1 MNILRLV
8 VLFLLC
14 FHTVS
19 GAAMNRTDE
28 GNIEVAMRL
37 IGHELL
43 LNSGDS
49 TSRVLPVVKVGN
61 RYEVSFDAA
70 IDFDSGFLYNLV
82 DSIFISNGISEKYR
96 VEMVNLDTEE
106 VIFSYFVDNETDS
119 TMLPCR
125 QRDQPMTNYNL
136 VITLIDLPP
145 VALETEDNVS
155 ASFGWFNVRTI
166 LPGIL
171 LIAMLVFFFR
181 KRKSTEGTDDS
192 NPDLIQLGSY
202 VFNKRN
208 MVLTREDESTELT
221 SKEADLLV
229 VLHSSV
235 NNTIEREVI
244 LNSVWGDEG
253 DYVGRT
259 LDVFVSKLR
268 KKLSADPNIKITN
281 IRGVGYRLI
290 LND

>member
-1 MNILRLV
+1 
-8 VLFLLC
+8 
-14 FHTVS
+14 
-19 GAAMNRTDE
+19 
-28 GNIEVAMRL
+28 
-37 IGHELL
+37 
-43 LNSGDS
+43 
-49 TSRVLPVVKVGN
+49 
-61 RYEVSFDAA
+61 
-70 IDFDSGFLYNLV
+70 
-82 DSIFISNGISEKYR
+82 
-96 VEMVNLDTEE
+96 
-106 VIFSYFVDNETDS
+106 
-119 TMLPCR
+119 
-125 QRDQPMTNYNL
+125 
-136 VITLIDLPP
+136 
-145 VALETEDNVS
+145 
-155 ASFGWFNVRTI
+155 
-166 LPGIL
+166 
-171 LIAMLVFFFR
+171 
-181 KRKSTEGTDDS
+181 
-192 NPDLIQLGSY
+192 
-202 VFNKRN
+202 